1 MGYEEG
7 VFNNRSSFCVYNV
20 HVDKEKDR
28 HMENVFVNIFNS
40 MSYKGVYYI
49 VYDRTLSYQNNFFFK
64 KKSAI
69 ITNRTM
75 DCKTM
80 DK

>member
-1 MGYEEG
+1 
-7 VFNNRSSFCVYNV
+7 
-20 HVDKEKDR
+20 
-28 HMENVFVNIFNS
+28 MENVFVNIFNS

-49 VYDRTLSYQNNFFFK
+49 VYDRTLSYQNNFFFLK

-69 ITNRTM
+69 FTNRTM